1 MAGVDAMNVAEH
13 VVEDVAKHDFDVGMG
28 GEVIPVALPAHGS
41 TFWLMCK
48 CRGSPLVP
56 ASRPGPELLG
66 CKASE
71 ITSTIQYGGAK
82 AEVRIYVGRCGD
94 CRARYLVVGFVPA
107 TDRGT

>member
-1 MAGVDAMNVAEH
+1 MAGVDAMHVAEH

-28 GEVIPVALPAHGS
+28 GTVVPVELVHHSASFG
-41 TFWLMCK
+41 FWCRH
-48 CRGSPLVP
+48 RGSPLIRSP
-56 ASRPGPELLG
+56 RPLLALVW

-71 ITSTIQYGGAK
+71 ITSKVIFGD
-82 AEVRIYVGRCGD
+82 AETSVRVYVGRCGD